1 MATELE
7 QFVEV
12 NKTRL
17 AEVNASNP
25 PLYSAISLALDYL
38 NKNYFGGTNE
48 IKVELPSVAPQ
59 ITETANTTETL
70 PTIWDNAFCS
80 KNWAT
85 KIDYDYLIKALKSN
99 RRSKD
104 MKVEIARAFGE
115 ICYLLENTKEYLE
128 AIDYYINNV
137 SVTKYIYRYQ
147 FDEKVKEIFDKN
159 GFDEYDVVQFSD
171 LPPSDW
177 TMSLVFPMFEQAL
190 KIDPIV
196 DELIEYYN
204 EKIGQPATQQTTLT
218 RGTPLTQPSTSNF
231 QFKVGDE
238 VRIIRR
244 GGVYSTS
251 TNAFKA
257 LNFINTTRNEFNGDE
272 GDIAVVEATY
282 QINNPIKGIVKA
294 YKIKMITG
302 KAFNNELLFAEDA
315 LSLFQT
321 KPQQPTNFAFDI
333 GDKVSINELSS
344 MLYSFNGLMNKIG
357 LDKSKIDATYKPS
370 LGEMGVIVVKND
382 DQGFDENIYGVELT
396 NGKQILVKESALVK
410 NKIIE
415 VGDWVEIIDVNLLVG
430 VPINSV
436 GVVEKFDNSG
446 DPYIK
451 WVDIVGEDGYFK
463 LDRFELVRK
472 LSDALFEIGDI
483 IELKEDVGFSDVK
496 KGAKAIVTGLG
507 INQTRIQVKFDW
519 IDTATNKKLVGRNK
533 MSDEWWQGYF
543 ELEVSNK
550 TLDKIAEDVVEKM
563 KPKTTTPAEKTTE
576 EVDEKPDDEDFE
588 DLANQLEDLDF

>member
-1 MATELE
+1 
-7 QFVEV
+7 
-12 NKTRL
+12 
-17 AEVNASNP
+17 
-25 PLYSAISLALDYL
+25 
-38 NKNYFGGTNE
+38 
-48 IKVELPSVAPQ
+48 
-59 ITETANTTETL
+59 
-70 PTIWDNAFCS
+70 
-80 KNWAT
+80 
-85 KIDYDYLIKALKSN
+85 
-99 RRSKD
+99 
-104 MKVEIARAFGE
+104 
-115 ICYLLENTKEYLE
+115 
-128 AIDYYINNV
+128 
-137 SVTKYIYRYQ
+137 
-147 FDEKVKEIFDKN
+147 
-159 GFDEYDVVQFSD
+159 
-171 LPPSDW
+171 
-177 TMSLVFPMFEQAL
+177 
-190 KIDPIV
+190 
-196 DELIEYYN
+196 
-204 EKIGQPATQQTTLT
+204 
-218 RGTPLTQPSTSNF
+218 
-231 QFKVGDE
+231 
-238 VRIIRR
+238 
-244 GGVYSTS
+244 
-251 TNAFKA
+251 
-257 LNFINTTRNEFNGDE
+257 
-272 GDIAVVEATY
+272 
-282 QINNPIKGIVKA
+282 
-294 YKIKMITG
+294 
-302 KAFNNELLFAEDA
+302 
-315 LSLFQT
+315 
-321 KPQQPTNFAFDI
+321 
-333 GDKVSINELSS
+333 
-344 MLYSFNGLMNKIG
+344 MNKIG

-396 NGKQILVKESALVK
+396 NNKQILVKESALVK